1 MSKLIVSILTNLPQN
16 QIFNYLLPN
25 RQIDHRRLIYRKNY
39 IYSHVSTKISVRREF
54 FLSPTLI
61 FYNHNLIDFIDL
73 NYHQSDL
80 I

>member
-39 IYSHVSTKISVRREF
+39 IHSYKIKKGNIHSYKF
-54 FLSPTLI
+54 AM
-61 FYNHNLIDFIDL
+61 DAAA
-73 NYHQSDL
+73 
-80 I
+80 